1 MQLFLAAQNVMQL
14 KFSLALTKTSCVTVL
29 NHTQCQRKQRRILL
43 NIWNVLFNFVTTF
56 KKNLKIARNH
66 FSHCCKPWITLI
78 IISTGYFE
86 FKLNHKNS
94 NDEWGCPVLF
104 MACICASHQKINM
117 QNSCN
122 TKSIS
127 NVLCSARYYLWT
139 VICRISYKLNPAE
152 FNRLLRQV
160 VLCNRL

>member
-56 KKNLKIARNH
+56 KKKSPKSARNH

-104 MACICASHQKINM
+104 MVCIFASHQKINM

-122 TKSIS
+122 TKRIS
-127 NVLCSARYYLWT
+127 NVLCSARYCLWT
-139 VICRISYKLNPAE
+139 VICRISYKLWIIQAIITE
-152 FNRLLRQV
+152 FNRL
-160 VLCNRL
+160 